1 MWEIYF
7 DIYLTVLILNCFIE
21 NTLAKNT
28 TRVLNIY
35 STYTNQRL
43 NLSTTIE
50 KRSNNIGEIEL
61 RVTSQRN
68 QRQGEGTRKEIVNQ
82 SLRISSKKPEKFESY
97 FMPQHNFQTLNV
109 VILSFNFKFIL
120 DEIKRNSLIL

>member
-7 DIYLTVLILNCFIE
+7 NIYLTVLILNCFIE

-61 RVTSQRN
+61 RVTSQ
-68 QRQGEGTRKEIVNQ
+68 EIVNQ

-97 FMPQHNFQTLNV
+97 FMRQHNFQTLNV